1 MHGGMETF
9 VNILVVERN
18 LFIWL
23 RVCVCEHNRCCQ
35 FCDILVIT
43 QMKWSQIQIVLCWR
57 SLQSHRK
64 LFPPT
69 YLCVIGPIDNVK
81 EDEHEWEHFARYL
94 VYFYG
99 EDAVLQVAV
108 CSEIRISAEATA
120 AAAAVASYAPRQSP
134 IAAPKAVS
142 SGAATEPHLK
152 FSAPS
157 VRFC

>member
-1 MHGGMETF
+1 M
-9 VNILVVERN
+9 R
-18 LFIWL
+18 LF
-23 RVCVCEHNRCCQ
+23 R
-35 FCDILVIT
+35 
-43 QMKWSQIQIVLCWR
+43 
-57 SLQSHRK
+57 
-64 LFPPT
+64 PT
-69 YLCVIGPIDNVK
+69 NLCVIGPIDNVK

-94 VYFYG
+94 VYFDG

-108 CSEIRISAEATA
+108 RSETRKSAEATA
-120 AAAAVASYAPRQSP
+120 PAAVASRAPRQSP